1 MERDYEQ
8 ELIKSTRTNKK
19 VDNWDR
25 VMMVVGLTVF
35 ITLVVWLGAIV
46 DAVIGLIE
54 LV

>member
-1 MERDYEQ
+1 MERDYNQ

-25 VMMVVGLTVF
+25 VMMVAGLTMF
-35 ITLVVWLGAIV
+35 IAVIMWLGMAV